1 MASDRSAHQKLAA
14 PAEPLFI
21 NGEEAA
27 RRLCMSRRRLAQLV
41 EAEAI
46 RSVKL
51 GGLRLFRPID
61 LVNFVNDLAGKAG
74 GT

>member
-1 MASDRSAHQKLAA
+1 MANDKFARMRWAA
-14 PAEPLFI
+14 PAEPLLI

-41 EAEAI
+41 AEEAI

-61 LVNFVNDLAGKAG
+61 LENFVNDLSGKAG